1 METLLVAK
9 RDLVIARVLDRLGDG
24 RITTALAAREL
35 GKSSRQIR
43 RLRRRYEQAGIEG
56 LRSGHLGRTAANRLE
71 VGVRERALSTVRA
84 LYPDFGPTLANEKLR
99 AEHGLVLSTESLR
112 QLMIG
117 DGLWRNRRRKRNV
130 HQPRERRPYYG
141 ELVQIDGSRH
151 DWFESRGPRCT
162 LLVAIDDATSAYMHL
177 LFVKRETTDDYFTF
191 VSGYLELHGK
201 PLGFYSDKHAIF
213 RNHMQASKSL
223 DLTTQFA
230 RAMNELDIE
239 LICANTPQ
247 AKGRV
252 ERANATLQDRLV
264 KELRLRQIASIAE
277 ANVFLQ
283 EFRLDLNRRFQ
294 KPASLA
300 GDAHRQ
306 LAQHEDLASIL
317 AHVQERVL
325 SKNLTFQFGA
335 DLYRIVDDRACT
347 PGLRVRVERTKDG
360 IRVQHAG
367 RKLACA
373 FVGTP
378 KNTRVA
384 DRTGISE
391 RQSLRVPNPKK
402 GHRPAPD
409 HPWNMRT
416 RSVADPD
423 ILAWETPDTM
433 ALG

>member
-9 RDLVIARVLDRLGDG
+9 RDLVTAQTLDRLIDG
-24 RITTALAAREL
+24 RITTDLAAREL
-35 GKSSRQIR
+35 GKSTRQIR

-56 LRSGHLGRTAANRLE
+56 LRSRHIGRTAANRLDAE
-71 VGVRERALSTVRA
+71 LRERVLSTVRA
-84 LYPDFGPTLANEKLR
+84 LYPDFGPTLANEKLLV
-99 AEHGLVLSTESLR
+99 EHGLEISTESVR

-117 DGLWRNRRRKRNV
+117 DGLWRNRKRKRNV

-141 ELVQIDGSRH
+141 ELVQIDGSPH
-151 DWFESRGPRCT
+151 DWFENRGPRCT

-177 LFVKRETTDDYFTF
+177 LFVKRETTDDYFAF
-191 VSGYLELHGK
+191 VSGYIELHGK
-201 PLGFYSDKHAIF
+201 PLGFYCDKHAIF

-264 KELRLRQIASIAE
+264 KELRLRKITSIVE
-277 ANVFLQ
+277 ANAFLQ

-294 KPASLA
+294 KPASLE

-306 LAQHEDLASIL
+306 LSGHEDLTSIL
-317 AHVQERVL
+317 AYVQERVL

-335 DLYRIVDDRACT
+335 DLYRIIDDRVCT
-347 PGLRVRVERTKDG
+347 PGMRVRVERTTHG

-367 RKLACA
+367 RPLACTY
-373 FVGTP
+373 VGTP
-378 KNTRVA
+378 KNTPVA

-391 RQSLRVPNPKK
+391 RRSLRVPNPKK
-402 GHRPAPD
+402 GHKPAPD

-416 RSVADPD
+416 RSAADPD
-423 ILAWETPDTM
+423 ILAWETPDTL

>member
-9 RDLVIARVLDRLGDG
+9 RDLVITRVLDRLSDG

-43 RLRRRYEQAGIEG
+43 RLRRRYERAGIEG
-56 LRSGHLGRTAANRLE
+56 LRSGHVGRAAANRLD
-71 VGVRERALSTVRA
+71 VGLRERVLATVRA
-84 LYPDFGPTLANEKLR
+84 LYPDFGPTLANEKLL
-99 AEHGLVLSTESLR
+99 ADHGLVLSTESLR

-117 DGLWRNRRRKRNV
+117 DGLWRNRTRKRNV

-141 ELVQIDGSRH
+141 ELVQIDGSPH
-151 DWFESRGPRCT
+151 DWFENRGPRRT

-177 LFVKRETTDDYFTF
+177 LFVERETTDGYFAF

-264 KELRLRQIASIAE
+264 KEFAFDTSRRSPRQI
-277 ANVFLQ
+277 
-283 EFRLDLNRRFQ
+283 
-294 KPASLA
+294 
-300 GDAHRQ
+300 
-306 LAQHEDLASIL
+306 
-317 AHVQERVL
+317 
-325 SKNLTFQFGA
+325 
-335 DLYRIVDDRACT
+335 
-347 PGLRVRVERTKDG
+347 
-360 IRVQHAG
+360 
-367 RKLACA
+367 
-373 FVGTP
+373 
-378 KNTRVA
+378 
-384 DRTGISE
+384 
-391 RQSLRVPNPKK
+391 
-402 GHRPAPD
+402 
-409 HPWNMRT
+409 
-416 RSVADPD
+416 RSCENSDSN
-423 ILAWETPDTM
+423 
-433 ALG
+433 